1 LELAQRFNGT
11 AVPFDDYK
19 AELAGADIVLV
30 STGASQYLVSAD
42 DVQRAMKQRMSR
54 PMFLIDI
61 SVPRNID
68 PAVRPIDD
76 AFLFDIDDLHMRVEQ
91 NREDRLREA
100 AKAEQMVIEEVGVL
114 GQWLQSLEVTP
125 TIVALRARAED
136 IKRREV
142 DKIMARLG
150 HLSTEDRAAVESMA
164 SAIIN
169 KVVHGT
175 MVTLKTEATSA
186 GGAAYVDAAR
196 RFFNLEATP
205 EGFQGEHTEG
215 PSGQDDSAAGNG
227 TGRLSDA
234 SLRQQPAKEHSR
246 RVS

>member
-1 LELAQRFNGT
+1 
-11 AVPFDDYK
+11 
-19 AELAGADIVLV
+19 
-30 STGASQYLVSAD
+30 
-42 DVQRAMKQRMSR
+42 MSR

-100 AKAEQMVIEEVGVL
+100 AKAEQMVIEEVAVL

-125 TIVALRARAED
+125 TIVALRARTED

-175 MVTLKTEATSA
+175 MVTLKAEATSA
-186 GGAAYVDAAR
+186 DGAAYVDAAR
-196 RFFNLEATP
+196 RFFNLEALP
-205 EGFQGEHTEG
+205 EGCPVENSEG
-215 PSGQDDSAAGNG
+215 SAVSEESATNNG
-227 TGRLSDA
+227 AGRLSD
-234 SLRQQPAKEHSR
+234 SSVRQQPIKEPSR
-246 RVS
+246 RVN